1 MYGLKDFYFHASAA
15 LPEIVLCVMG
25 LLILLVGVVRGDK
38 NTPKVTLLTVAAFA
52 VTALVVAA
60 MPSEPMTGFMGS
72 YIHDNFA
79 QFMKLLVLLGGASCL
94 AMTLSYNT
102 TEKINRF
109 EFPILALF
117 STVGMMFIISA
128 QDLMLTYVGLE
139 LMSLPL
145 YVLVSIRRDH
155 IRSSE
160 AGIKYFVLG
169 ALASGMILYGISLI
183 YGFTGTI
190 NFVRLGETL
199 ANQDGLSI
207 ATAFGLIMLI
217 CGIAFKLSAAPFHM
231 WTPDVYEGAP
241 SSVTA
246 FLAIAPKTAVFALL
260 ARILFDGFVEMTDQ
274 WQDIIWILSAAS
286 MIVGAFAAIPQTS
299 LKRLLA
305 YSTIGHMGYALV
317 GMTAGTFDG
326 VRSMIVYMAL
336 YMIMNIGVFA
346 IVLMLRQND
355 RQTNEIESLSGLGK
369 THPTVALMMTV
380 LMFSMA
386 GIPPLAGFFGKLFVF
401 QAAVSA
407 GLYGLAVM
415 GVLTSVIAA
424 YYYLRIIKIMY
435 FDDPVHTLDQPTRDL
450 EMIGGIATAFVA
462 VFILFPHVIV
472 DAAQSAATALT
483 AV

>member
-1 MYGLKDFYFHASAA
+1 MYGLDDFYFHAVAA
-15 LPEIVLCVMG
+15 TPEIVLTI
-25 LLILLVGVVRGDK
+25 LTLIILLVGVIREDDG
-38 NTPKVTLLTVAAFA
+38 TSKVTILTVAAFA
-52 VTALVVAA
+52 VTALAIAA
-60 MPSEPMTGFMGS
+60 MPVARLDGFMGS
-72 YIHDNFA
+72 YIHDPFG
-79 QFMKLLVLLGGASCL
+79 QFMKLLVLMGGASCL

-102 TEKINRF
+102 AENINRF
-109 EFPILALF
+109 EFPLLVSFATI
-117 STVGMMFIISA
+117 GMMFIISA

-145 YVLVSIRRDH
+145 YVLVSMRRDNA
-155 IRSSE
+155 RSSE

-183 YGFTGTI
+183 YGFSGTI
-190 NFVRLGETL
+190 NFDRLAATL
-199 ANQDGLSI
+199 ATQEGVSI
-207 ATAFGLIMLI
+207 ALTFGLIMLI
-217 CGIAFKLSAAPFHM
+217 CGIAFKLSAVPFHM

-246 FLAIAPKTAVFALL
+246 FLAIAPKTAVLALL
-260 ARILFDGFVEMTDQ
+260 ARVLFYGFGEMTAQ
-274 WQDIIWILSAAS
+274 WQDVVWILAAAS

-355 RQTNEIESLSGLGK
+355 RQTTAIDSLSGLGK
-369 THPTVALMMTV
+369 THPVVALMMTA

-401 QAAVSA
+401 QAAVA
-407 GLYGLAVM
+407 AELYGLAVL

-435 FDDPVHTLDQPTRDL
+435 FDAPVHTLDRPTRDL
-450 EMIGGIATAFVA
+450 EIISGVATSFVVA
-462 VFILFPHVIV
+462 FILFPHVIV
-472 DAAQSAATALT
+472 DAAQTAASAITGI
-483 AV
+483 

>member
-1 MYGLKDFYFHASAA
+1 MYSLADFYFHATAA
-15 LPEIVLCVMG
+15 LPEIVLTVFGMI
-25 LLILLVGVVRGDK
+25 ILLFGLVREDK
-38 NTPKVTLLTVAAFA
+38 STPQVTLMTVSAFA
-52 VTALVVAA
+52 VTALVIAA
-60 MPSEPMTGFMGS
+60 MPSEPFKGFMGS
-72 YIHDNFA
+72 FIYDPFA
-79 QFMKLLVLLGGASCL
+79 QFMKLLVLMGGAACL

-102 TEKINRF
+102 QEKINRF
-109 EFPILALF
+109 EFPVLALF

-128 QDLMLTYVGLE
+128 NDLMLAYVGLE

-145 YVLVSIRRDH
+145 YVLVSIRRDFL
-155 IRSSE
+155 RSSE

-183 YGFTGTI
+183 YGFSGTI
-190 NFVRLGETL
+190 NFTRLSETL
-199 ANQDGLSI
+199 ALQDGVSITLS
-207 ATAFGLIMLI
+207 FGLIMLI
-217 CGIAFKLSAAPFHM
+217 CGVAFKLSAVPFHM

-241 SSVTA
+241 TSVTA

-260 ARILFDGFVEMTDQ
+260 ARILFDGFGDMTAQ
-274 WQDIIWILSAAS
+274 WQDVIWIIAAAS

-299 LKRLLA
+299 IKRLLA

-317 GMTAGTFDG
+317 GMTAASFDG

-336 YMIMNIGVFA
+336 YMVMNIGVFA

-355 RQTNEIESLSGLGK
+355 RQTTDIDNLSGLGK
-369 THPTVALMMTV
+369 THPVVALMMTV

-407 GLYGLAVM
+407 ELYGLAVL
-415 GVLTSVIAA
+415 GVLTSVVAA

-435 FDDPVHTLDQPTRDL
+435 FEEPIHVLDKPTRDL
-450 EMIGGIATAFVA
+450 EVISGIATIFVVA
-462 VFILFPHVIV
+462 FILFPQSLVN
-472 DAAQSAATALT
+472 AAQAAATALVT
-483 AV
+483 I